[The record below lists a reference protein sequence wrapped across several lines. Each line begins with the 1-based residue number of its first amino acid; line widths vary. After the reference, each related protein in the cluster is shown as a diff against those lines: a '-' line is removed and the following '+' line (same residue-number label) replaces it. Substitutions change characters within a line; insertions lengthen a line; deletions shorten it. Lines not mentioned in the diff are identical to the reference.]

1 MAYIMSTWLA
11 GTAQQ
16 ARVRKHNSVI
26 SVDTADGVTI
36 TAVEGDHADSLGRNL
51 VALGQQVL
59 ELNGTDQDALAVR
72 LFVEQEGIDPEL
84 LPALR
89 RLVAYVDGVRANP
102 LNDLVV
108 TELAEV
114 DQ

>member
-1 MAYIMSTWLA
+1 MAHIMSTWLA

-16 ARVRKHNSVI
+16 AQVRKHNSVI

-72 LFVEQEGIDPEL
+72 LFVEQEDLEPEL
-84 LPALR
+84 RPVLQRFAQFL
-89 RLVAYVDGVRANP
+89 DSVRANP

>member
-1 MAYIMSTWLA
+1 MAHIMSTWLA

-16 ARVRKHNSVI
+16 AQVRKHNSVI

-72 LFVEQEGIDPEL
+72 LFVEQEDIDPEL
-84 LPALR
+84 LPTLR

-108 TELAEV
+108 AELAKV

>member
-1 MAYIMSTWLA
+1 MAHIMSTWLA

-16 ARVRKHNSVI
+16 AQVRKHNSVI
-26 SVDTADGVTI
+26 SVDTPDGVTI

-72 LFVEQEGIDPEL
+72 LFVEQEDIDPEL
-84 LPALR
+84 LPTLR